1 MAHSLTRK
9 LDAGDAFPE
18 FSIDMLD
25 GASTTI
31 KSALSGSWSVLLIYR
46 GEW

>member
-18 FSIDMLD
+18 FPIHLLD
-25 GASTTI
+25 GPPTPV
-31 KSALSGSWSVLLIYR
+31 KDALGGSWSVLLLYR
-46 GEW
+46 GHW